1 MSQPITALRL
11 PRRRWFRFSLRTL
24 IVFVTL
30 AAIGMAWVA
39 SEQAQRDANF
49 KSRKTSPTSSGRW
62 RSFPDRSTRHAP
74 EHRLRTTS
82 LGGVRHWA
90 TFWGQESKPC
100 MQVN

>member
-39 SEQAQRDANF
+39 SERRSRDANF
-49 KSRKTSPTSSGRW
+49 KSRKTCKLAGQWWSL
-62 RSFPDRSTRHAP
+62 PDRSTRHAP